1 MNLCAD
7 TCLYQLKNYQ
17 NACLVATDR
26 KKSDGSNQYL
36 GSVLRMLPCESLTE
50 EYEQWT
56 RKGLHICSSK
66 NNKCFT
72 FSTDMKQQNG
82 FVLNLM
88 AYEESATNQQWVMNA
103 IEHRRRGLSPI
114 IQIVPFDTNNKFCW
128 HDPANDFANN
138 KMYGAS
144 KTKPLVVVQPC
155 TKSLQQQFFFDPI
168 IEANQDKN

>member
-50 EYEQWT
+50 ENEQWT

-114 IQIVPFDTNNKFCW
+114 RCMAHQRPNLWSWYSHAPNLYNNSFSLTRLSKLTRIKTEY
-128 HDPANDFANN
+128 ANN
-138 KMYGAS
+138 NGKS
-144 KTKPLVVVQPC
+144 NTKNKT
-155 TKSLQQQFFFDPI
+155 
-168 IEANQDKN
+168 